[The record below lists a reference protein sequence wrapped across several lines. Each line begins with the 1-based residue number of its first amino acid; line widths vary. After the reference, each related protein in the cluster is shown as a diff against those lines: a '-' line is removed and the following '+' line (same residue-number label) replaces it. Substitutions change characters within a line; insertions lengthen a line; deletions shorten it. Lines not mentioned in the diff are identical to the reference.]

1 MENNENLELLI
12 KQATRIAIQNG
23 SISISTIQRK
33 LGVGYPKAAKILDAM
48 TERGYVSP
56 SEEFRRSKVLMDK
69 QIFEQT
75 FGESFDEE

>member
-1 MENNENLELLI
+1 MEQDEKFEQAI

-33 LGVGYPKAAKILDAM
+33 LGVGYPKATKILDAM

-56 SEEFRRSKVLMDK
+56 SEEFRRSKVLMDRAS
-69 QIFEQT
+69 FEQT